1 MRLIS
6 LIFLVAVV
14 VVVVT
19 FVMQNDAEVTVH
31 FFNYALTTT
40 MAKLVGAAVAA
51 GMIGGWSIVGLL
63 RRSWT
68 RVTEPGSRQVY
79 QGR

>member
-14 VVVVT
+14 VVVVA
-19 FVMQNDAEVTVH
+19 FVLQNEAEVSVR
-31 FFNYALTTT
+31 FFNYGLTTT
-40 MAKLVGAAVAA
+40 LAKVVGAAFAA
-51 GMIGGWSIVGLL
+51 GTIGGWSIVGLL

-68 RVTEPGSRQVY
+68 RVTEPGYRQVY